1 MHETVEDISQPT
13 QTIMKVVNHWEVGG
27 LQKEMNRDRESKVE
41 SGNGER
47 EKEGLLKDSGEDR
60 RKGGTPVIQRP
71 LSF

>member
-1 MHETVEDISQPT
+1 
-13 QTIMKVVNHWEVGG
+13 
-27 LQKEMNRDRESKVE
+27 MNRDRESKVE